1 MTAEIIMFNK
11 PPVKPAACAFCQT
24 PEKQAKKLISNGE
37 NGNYARYICDK
48 CVVKCKALITSQEK
62 TE

>member
-1 MTAEIIMFNK
+1 VSRDATCPNGE
-11 PPVKPAACAFCQT
+11 T

-48 CVVKCKALITSQEK
+48 CVVKCKALITPQEK
-62 TE
+62 AE